1 MNKNKFV
8 IDSIVTLSSSIIFLS
23 STYQMVYAIK
33 PNPIKLPTNFP
44 NVKVK
49 SSSSVKN
56 QPLQFQRNSLGRI
69 PIKDPSPSNKIGLQR
84 NVFARSPVRYP
95 DSSRDPKKVPR
106 ITRNRYNKSGFKKG
120 NVE

>member
-23 STYQMVYAIK
+23 STYQIVYAIK

-44 NVKVK
+44 DVTAK
-49 SSSSVKN
+49 SSSSRK
-56 QPLQFQRNSLGRI
+56 PSPFQRTSLGRT
-69 PIKDPSPSNKIGLQR
+69 PIKDPSTSNKFGLQR
-84 NVFARSPVRYP
+84 DGFARSPVRYP
-95 DSSRDPKKVPR
+95 DSSRDPRKAPR